1 MDVVT
6 PLTPLDLKLIAIG
19 VVTVGCLISGLL
31 PVVCGLGTRHSSS
44 LLMSAALCFGG
55 GVLLATSVVHIL
67 PDVEKDFVKRD
78 LSNWSQLIFC
88 LGFLLIYFLDVV
100 VQFIT
105 QPMRSRPHSPLL
117 VDPPVVPSYGTIHG
131 DDRVSIASRS
141 SSASS
146 QVMLI
151 QSNDRRSNCSNFSLL
166 LAFSIHSLLEGLVI
180 GVEKTSNGVL
190 VLLLAVCSH
199 KLIVAFCLGAELSA
213 DGRPYRS
220 TLLPL
225 SIFIL
230 GSDLGIALGAFIKP
244 DPMGVVSVAIPV
256 LQGLAGGTLLYV
268 VVSEILPRE
277 RSRFAS
283 SGASFTQFTAV
294 CLGFSVMAVLTMFTA

>member
-1 MDVVT
+1 MAVIVS

-19 VVTVGCLISGLL
+19 VVTVGCLFSGLL
-31 PVVCGLGTRHSSS
+31 PVLCGLGSRHSSS

-55 GVLLATSVVHIL
+55 GVLLATSVIHIL
-67 PDVEKDFVKRD
+67 PDVERD
-78 LSNWSQLIFC
+78 LPEWSQLIFC

-100 VQFIT
+100 VQFVT
-105 QPMRSRPHSPLL
+105 QPMRSRPHTPLL
-117 VDPPVVPSYGTIHG
+117 VDPPVIPSYGAIHG

-141 SSASS
+141 SSSSS
-146 QVMLI
+146 QLLPPVRL
-151 QSNDRRSNCSNFSLL
+151 NDGRSNCSNFSLL
-166 LAFSIHSLLEGLVI
+166 MAFSIHSVLEGLVI

-199 KLIVAFCLGAELSA
+199 KLIVAFCLGAELDASTR
-213 DGRPYRS
+213 GNSYRS
-220 TLLPL
+220 ILLPL

-244 DPMGVVSVAIPV
+244 DPNGVVSIAIPI
-256 LQGLAGGTLLYV
+256 LQGMAGGTLLYV

-277 RSRFAS
+277 RSRFVTA
-283 SGASFTQFTAV
+283 GASFTQFVAV
-294 CLGFSVMAVLTMFTA
+294 CLGFSVMAVLTVFTE